1 MSKKRQ
7 PEQVSSCLTCEG
19 DEMLEVRKHASEAFQ
34 IMDLLKLH
42 YSKASGG
49 YSIVKWV
56 EALIKAEAEQRRL
69 VGIRRRD
76 AEFRVKQAE
85 QLIAALRF
93 VSRATQQES
102 SNGISVGGKSLSVQ
116 LSEVFRVAIADLQ
129 YLVAADKG
137 LVEGKQADNERN
149 FVEELFAY
157 TERQNQ

>member
-1 MSKKRQ
+1 MSKKKQ
-7 PEQVSSCLTCEG
+7 PEQVSSCLACEG

-34 IMDLLKLH
+34 IMSLLDLH
-42 YSKASGG
+42 YRQTPGA
-49 YSIVKWV
+49 YSIVQWV
-56 EALIKAEAEQRRL
+56 EALIKAEAEQQRL
-69 VGIRRRD
+69 VGIRRRE

-102 SNGISVGGKSLSVQ
+102 SNGIAVGGKSLSVQ

-157 TERQNQ
+157 TERQN

>member
-1 MSKKRQ
+1 MSKKKQ

-19 DEMLEVRKHASEAFQ
+19 DEMLEVRKHANEAFQ
-34 IMDLLKLH
+34 IMNLLTLH
-42 YSKASGG
+42 HGKAGGG
-49 YSIVKWV
+49 YNIVQWV

-69 VGIRRRD
+69 VGIRRRE

-102 SNGISVGGKSLSVQ
+102 SNGIAVGGKSLTVQ

-129 YLVAADKG
+129 YIIASDKG
-137 LVEGKQADNERN
+137 LLDGKQSENERN

-157 TERQNQ
+157 TERNN

>member
-1 MSKKRQ
+1 MSKKKQ

-19 DEMLEVRKHASEAFQ
+19 DEMLEVRKHANEAFQ
-34 IMDLLKLH
+34 IMNLLDLH

-49 YSIVKWV
+49 YSIVQWV

-69 VGIRRRD
+69 VGIRRRQ

-102 SNGISVGGKSLSVQ
+102 SDGIAVGGKSLTVQ

-129 YLVAADKG
+129 YIVASDKG
-137 LVEGKQADNERN
+137 LIDGKQAENERN

-157 TERQNQ
+157 TERNN

>member
-1 MSKKRQ
+1 MTKKKQ

-34 IMDLLKLH
+34 IMELLQLH

-56 EALIKAEAEQRRL
+56 EALIKAEAEQQRL
-69 VGIRRRD
+69 VGIRRRE

-85 QLIAALRF
+85 QLAAALRF

-102 SNGISVGGKSLSVQ
+102 SNGIAVGGKSLSVQ

-137 LVEGKQADNERN
+137 LLEGKHVGSERN
-149 FVEELFAY
+149 FIEELFAY
-157 TERQNQ
+157 TERQN

>member
-1 MSKKRQ
+1 MSKKKK
-7 PEQVSSCLTCEG
+7 PEQVSSCVTCEG
-19 DEMLEVRKHASEAFQ
+19 DEMLEVRKHANEAFQ
-34 IMDLLKLH
+34 IMNLLDLN
-42 YSKASGG
+42 YRQAPGS
-49 YSIVKWV
+49 YSIVQWV

-69 VGIRRRD
+69 VGIRRRE

-102 SNGISVGGKSLSVQ
+102 SNGIAVGGKSLTVQ

-129 YLVAADKG
+129 YIAASDKG
-137 LVEGKQADNERN
+137 LLDGKQADNERN

-157 TERQNQ
+157 TERNN